1 MSETAKYLPKTA
13 AALAKLQ
20 ESAAFLEQ
28 SADISMTQKQ
38 QLEEKLSSLRQ
49 KLTDKAAQIDNIIN
63 TLNGAIK

>member
-28 SADISMTQKQ
+28 SADISMAQKQ

-49 KLTDKAAQIDNIIN
+49 KLADKAAQIDNIIN

>member
-20 ESAAFLEQ
+20 ESAALLEQ
-28 SADISMTQKQ
+28 SADISIAGKQ
-38 QLEEKLSSLRQ
+38 QLEEKLSSLHQ
-49 KLTDKAAQIDNIIN
+49 KLADKAAQIDNIIN

>member
-20 ESAAFLEQ
+20 ESAAILEQ
-28 SADISMTQKQ
+28 AADISVAEQQKLQ
-38 QLEEKLSSLRQ
+38 KKLSVLREQ
-49 KLTDKAAQIDNIIN
+49 LAEKAQCIDNIIN

>member
-20 ESAAFLEQ
+20 ESAAILEQ
-28 SADISMTQKQ
+28 AADISVAEQQKLQ
-38 QLEEKLSSLRQ
+38 KKLSVLREQ
-49 KLTDKAAQIDNIIN
+49 LAEKAQCIDNIIK